1 MNFVY
6 KQLRDTEVDKMFSV
20 EISLDKHTSRKI
32 NVIAVSLMFLYYKC
46 EQLLQE
52 RLMSSDVKRLLQM
65 KVENDEWPRTISI
78 EPFRIVAGEN
88 SINVRDSFV
97 LTVCH
102 RWSHSFSSLKSTR
115 RRIYPTS
122 QEEYLEWIVAIDS
135 PMWLMTDHCDNR
147 SMLLFAAR
155 YGGCRRVEDSSL
167 NARSFEM
174 NAR

>member
-65 KVENDEWPRTISI
+65 KVENDE
-78 EPFRIVAGEN
+78 
-88 SINVRDSFV
+88 
-97 LTVCH
+97 
-102 RWSHSFSSLKSTR
+102 
-115 RRIYPTS
+115 
-122 QEEYLEWIVAIDS
+122 
-135 PMWLMTDHCDNR
+135 
-147 SMLLFAAR
+147 
-155 YGGCRRVEDSSL
+155 
-167 NARSFEM
+167 
-174 NAR
+174 